1 MHRPVRPV
9 MLVALL
15 ALSCQRNAAMA
26 RPPTA
31 GAARPPSASPAG
43 KLPGLDAPA
52 VRPARRQI
60 IRNAELALE
69 DDDPGRAQQRAVAL
83 VEGLGGFA
91 LSSDALSVS
100 GEAGRSELHINLLL
114 RVPADEF
121 ERALAGLRGLG
132 RAAREQVTGEDVT
145 EEYVDLE
152 ARIHTERALEA
163 QLLEILKSTKAVG
176 EMMEVHGRLAE
187 VRGEIEKMEGRR
199 RFLDE
204 RTSLSTI
211 RIEIMGPAAR
221 AAAGFGDS
229 IHRAARDLL
238 AVASGIVN
246 VAIRMT
252 GVLLPV
258 FVMIVLP
265 GTAAARA
272 LLRRRA
278 ARRALRS

>member
-15 ALSCQRNAAMA
+15 ALSCQRNAVTA

-31 GAARPPSASPAG
+31 AAARPPSASPAG
-43 KLPGLDAPA
+43 RLPGLDAPA

-100 GEAGRSELHINLLL
+100 GEAGRSELHISLLL

-132 RAAREQVTGEDVT
+132 RADREQVTGEDVT

-199 RFLDE
+199 RFLDD

-211 RIEIMGPAAR
+211 RVEIMEPAAR

-229 IHRAARDLL
+229 VHRAARDLL
-238 AVASGIVN
+238 AVASGIMN

-265 GTAAARA
+265 GYAATRA